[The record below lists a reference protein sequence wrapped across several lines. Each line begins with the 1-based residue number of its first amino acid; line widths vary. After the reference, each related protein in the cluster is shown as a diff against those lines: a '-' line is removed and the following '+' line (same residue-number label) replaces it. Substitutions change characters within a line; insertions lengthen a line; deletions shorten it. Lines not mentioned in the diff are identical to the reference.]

1 MRFAQMDTRKRDWR
15 RSRLLSLMSK
25 TRFAPSAPLAFLLSV
40 VMLAGMTSNAAAV
53 QSQSD
58 ATSSGCEN
66 PATAPLQVPS
76 PDWREQVVYMLFI
89 DRFNDGNPDNND
101 QGYGEYNPSLESHF
115 SGGDIQGL
123 RDQLDY
129 LKDLGV
135 TAVWVTPPV
144 LNQWWSTP
152 YEATGWHGYWAVDFK
167 KVDPHFGTLDDY
179 RWLSRELHCRGM
191 YLIQDIVANHTAN
204 YFTYDNQY
212 NPEDTAE
219 NFRLLEPESHQR
231 TPSQFPFNMIDRLN
245 PEHAAANIYHWTPSV
260 IDYNDPHQEKNY
272 SLGHLADLNTENP
285 VVIEALKDSYKFW
298 IEEAG
303 VDAFRIDT
311 VMLVPHKFWR
321 RFLHDDDGI
330 YAFAKSKGKDSFL
343 TFGEAV
349 RVSQPFERSGEE
361 RVASYIGTKEDTIV
375 NSMLGYPLYFE
386 LIRVFAQGLPPAALE
401 YRLKAMMEVYPD
413 PFAIPNFI
421 DNHDTPRFL
430 ASGSVAAMKQA
441 LAFVFTIPGLP
452 IVYQGTE
459 QGFDK
464 TRYAMFKGGRGNATG
479 SFDQGSVPY
488 RWISELSAIRK
499 HETVLTHGEVSV
511 VAAAEDNAGLLVTKR
526 THKGETIY
534 VIFNTANHAIFVDDV
549 TLAPGDSQRLE
560 VLMASHNDTR
570 FISHN
575 GDLRG
580 VIPERGVYLLKV
592 AEGKADAENLSDM
605 ASDLSPS
612 GVGSPN
618 HSVIEPSRELSM
630 QVGIDLETPVSES
643 FEVNGVVSPADE
655 IVQLIYDG
663 NLSLPQAVD
672 VDDTGR
678 WSASV
683 PIENLGR
690 QTRSIQAYA
699 PNLQLMTAPRVFETT
714 VEVPKLAGGVTDATG
729 DAVGPTGNYIIP
741 QHAVSEQQRD
751 IQGVTFEQSGDI
763 LELSFTMASLTD
775 IWVPFNGF
783 DNVALSIFFSD
794 GSQQGVG
801 FLPELDADLPEGQT
815 WQVAHVG
822 SGWASYT
829 YRAAA
834 ATPHRKGERIGY
846 SPTISVDKSVR
857 RITIRYD
864 KTKMGITDWS
874 GIKVYVSTW
883 DMNGEGEYVHIQP
896 SAADWFFGGA
906 PEGSP
911 KILDDAELIIAQ

>member
-1 MRFAQMDTRKRDWR
+1 MRLVGRSTRENEHRGRKG
-15 RSRLLSLMSK
+15 RLFRKMGVASCVQWC
-25 TRFAPSAPLAFLLSV
+25 FLLSIV
-40 VMLAGMTSNAAAV
+40 LLTAVTSNSAGA
-53 QSQSD
+53 QSHI
-58 ATSSGCEN
+58 ATASSGCDN
-66 PATAPLQVPS
+66 PAAAPLQVPS

-89 DRFNDGNPDNND
+89 DRFNDGNPLNND

-123 RDQLDY
+123 RDKLDY
-129 LKDLGV
+129 LKGLGV

-144 LNQWWSTP
+144 LNQWWSSP

-167 KVDPHFGTLDDY
+167 KVDPHFGTLEDY
-179 RWLSRELHCRGM
+179 QWLSRELHCRGM

-204 YFTYDNQY
+204 YYTYDNQY
-212 NPEDTAE
+212 NPDDTAE
-219 NFRLLEPESHQR
+219 NFRLLEPDSHQR
-231 TPSQFPFNMIDRLN
+231 TPSQFPFNMVDRLN

-311 VMLVPHKFWR
+311 VMLVPHQFWR
-321 RFLHDDDGI
+321 RFLHDDNGI
-330 YAFAKSKGKDSFL
+330 YAFAKSKGKESFL

-361 RVASYIGTKEDTIV
+361 RVASYIGTKEDIIV

-401 YRLKAMMEVYPD
+401 YRLKTMMEVYPD

-464 TRYAMFKGGRGNATG
+464 TRYAMFKGGRGNTTG
-479 SFDQGSVPY
+479 SFDEDSVPY

-499 HETVLTHGEVSV
+499 QETALTHGEVSV
-511 VAAAEDNAGLLVTKR
+511 VATAEDNAGLLVTKR
-526 THKGETIY
+526 THKNETVY

-549 TLAPGDSQRLE
+549 ALALGDNERLQ
-560 VLMASHNDTR
+560 VLMASHDDTR
-570 FISHN
+570 FMSST

-592 AEGKADAENLSDM
+592 IDDQANAESLSSV
-605 ASDLSPS
+605 ASASNPA
-612 GVGSPN
+612 GAGSPN
-618 HSVIEPSRELSM
+618 RRVAELSQELSM
-630 QVGIDLETPVSES
+630 HVSIDLEACVSES
-643 FEVNGVVSPADE
+643 FEVSGVVSPASE
-655 IVQLIYDG
+655 TVQLIYDG

-672 VDDTGR
+672 VDAYGR

-683 PIENLGR
+683 PVENLGQ

-699 PNLQLMTAPRVFETT
+699 PNLQLMTAPRLFETA
-714 VEVPKLAGGVTDATG
+714 VEVATLAGSVTDVSG
-729 DAVGPTGNYIIP
+729 DAVGPTGTYIIP
-741 QHAVSEQQRD
+741 QHAVSGQQRD
-751 IQGVTFEQSGDI
+751 IQAVAFEQSGDI

-775 IWVPFNGF
+775 AWVPFNGF

-801 FLPELDADLPEGQT
+801 FLPELDAELPDGRT

-846 SPTISVDKSVR
+846 SPTISVDKSAR

-874 GIKVYVSTW
+874 GMKVYVSTW

-911 KILDDAELIIAQ
+911 KILDDAELIIAK

>member
-1 MRFAQMDTRKRDWR
+1 MRLVGRSTRENEHRGR
-15 RSRLLSLMSK
+15 RGRLFCKMGVASCVQWC
-25 TRFAPSAPLAFLLSV
+25 FLLSIV
-40 VMLAGMTSNAAAV
+40 LLTAVTSNSAGA
-53 QSQSD
+53 QSQI
-58 ATSSGCEN
+58 ATASSGCDN
-66 PATAPLQVPS
+66 PAAAPLQVPS

-89 DRFNDGNPDNND
+89 DRFNDGNPLNND

-123 RDQLDY
+123 RDKLDY
-129 LKDLGV
+129 LKGLGV

-167 KVDPHFGTLDDY
+167 KVDPHFGTLEDY
-179 RWLSRELHCRGM
+179 QWLSRELHCRGM

-212 NPEDTAE
+212 NPDDTAE
-219 NFRLLEPESHQR
+219 NFRLLEPDSHQR
-231 TPSQFPFNMIDRLN
+231 APSQFPFNMVDRLN

-311 VMLVPHKFWR
+311 VMLVPHQFWR

-330 YAFAKSKGKDSFL
+330 YAFAKSKGKESFL

-401 YRLKAMMEVYPD
+401 YRLEAMMEVYPD

-488 RWISELSAIRK
+488 RWISELSLIRK
-499 HETVLTHGEVSV
+499 QEKALTHGEVSV

-526 THKGETIY
+526 IYKGETIF

-549 TLAPGDSQRLE
+549 ALALGDNQRLE
-560 VLMASHNDTR
+560 VLMASHDDIR
-570 FISHN
+570 FMSST

-592 AEGKADAENLSDM
+592 SDDQSDAESLSGM
-605 ASDLSPS
+605 ARD
-612 GVGSPN
+612 PN
-618 HSVIEPSRELSM
+618 PLGGRSANRSVAERPHELSM
-630 QVGIDLETPVSES
+630 QMGIDLETPVTES
-643 FEVNGVVSPADE
+643 FEVSGVVSPAGE
-655 IVQLIYDG
+655 TVQLIYDG

-672 VDDTGR
+672 VDANGR

-699 PNLQLMTAPRVFETT
+699 PNLQLMTAPRVFETA
-714 VEVPKLAGGVTDATG
+714 VEVPALAGGVTDVTG
-729 DAVGPTGNYIIP
+729 DARGPTGNYIIP

-763 LELSFTMASLTD
+763 LELSFIMASLTD
-775 IWVPFNGF
+775 TWIPFNGF
-783 DNVALSIFFSD
+783 DNLALSIFFSD
-794 GSQQGVG
+794 GSQQGVS
-801 FLPELDADLPEGQT
+801 FLPELDAELPEAQT

-846 SPTISVDKSVR
+846 SPTISVNKSAR

-864 KTKMGITDWS
+864 KTKMGIADWS
-874 GIKVYVSTW
+874 GMKVYVSTW

-896 SAADWFFGGA
+896 SPADWFFGGA

>member
-1 MRFAQMDTRKRDWR
+1 MSPLERQTLATRI
-15 RSRLLSLMSK
+15 LCSL
-25 TRFAPSAPLAFLLSV
+25 V
-40 VMLAGMTSNAAAV
+40 IAGMLFAGVTSSPAGA
-53 QSQSD
+53 QSRD
-58 ATSSGCEN
+58 GMVSSGCDN

-89 DRFNDGNPDNND
+89 DRFNDGNPVNND
-101 QGYGEYNPSLESHF
+101 QGYGEYNPGLESHF

-123 RDQLDY
+123 RDKLDY

-152 YEATGWHGYWAVDFK
+152 YEAAGWHGYWAVDFK
-167 KVDPHFGTLDDY
+167 KIDPHFGTLEDY
-179 RWLSRELHCRGM
+179 QWLSRELHCRGM

-204 YFTYDNQY
+204 YYTYDNQY
-212 NPEDTAE
+212 NADDTAE
-219 NFRLLEPESHQR
+219 NFRLLEPDSHQR
-231 TPSQFPFNMIDRLN
+231 TPSQFPFNMVDRLN

-311 VMLVPHKFWR
+311 VMLVPHQFWR

-330 YAFAKSKGKDSFL
+330 YAFARSKGKESFL

-401 YRLKAMMEVYPD
+401 YRLAAMMDVYPD

-464 TRYAMFKGGRGNATG
+464 TRYAMFKGGRGNPTG
-479 SFDQGSVPY
+479 SFDQSSVLY

-499 HETVLTHGEVSV
+499 QERALTHGEVSV
-511 VAAAEDNAGLLVTKR
+511 IAAAEDNAGLLVTKR
-526 THKGETIY
+526 TYEDETLY

-549 TLAPGDSQRLE
+549 QLSLKENQRPE
-560 VLMASHNDTR
+560 VLMASHADTG
-570 FISHN
+570 FISLN
-575 GDLRG
+575 GELRG
-580 VIPERGVYLLKV
+580 VIPERGVYLLKL
-592 AEGKADAENLSDM
+592 AEGQVDSAHSSSAPSTPSPWDDGPSHRTISD
-605 ASDLSPS
+605 SP
-612 GVGSPN
+612 PK
-618 HSVIEPSRELSM
+618 LSM
-630 QVGIDLETPVSES
+630 HVDVDLQTPVTES
-643 FEVNGVVSPADE
+643 FEVSGLVSPASE
-655 IVQLIYDG
+655 TVQLIYDG
-663 NLSLPQAVD
+663 NLSLPQTIEVD
-672 VDDTGR
+672 ANGH
-678 WSASV
+678 WSAV
-683 PIENLGR
+683 LPIQNLGR
-690 QTRSIQAYA
+690 QTRSVQAYA
-699 PNLQLMTAPRVFETT
+699 PNLQLMTSPRVFETV
-714 VEVPKLAGGVTDATG
+714 VEVPALAGGVIDETG
-729 DAVGPTGNYIIP
+729 DAAGPTGLYIIP

-751 IQGVTFEQSGDI
+751 IQGITFEQSGDI

-775 IWVPFNGF
+775 TWVPFNGF
-783 DNVALSIFFSD
+783 DNLALSIFFSD

-801 FLPELDADLPEGQT
+801 FLPELDAELPEGQT

-834 ATPHRKGERIGY
+834 ATPQRKGERIGY
-846 SPTISVDKSVR
+846 SPNISVDKSAR

-864 KTKMGITDWS
+864 KTKMGIADWS
-874 GIKVYVSTW
+874 GVSVYATTW

-896 SAADWFFGGA
+896 SPADWFFGGA

-911 KILDDAELIIAQ
+911 KILDDAELIIEK